1 MLIYTYTH
9 MHTQHV
15 SPSLKRDARLFSQ
28 ETAFYGFLMEKH
40 NLKKNLVL
48 KIIFFVCGMVF
59 CLHVLYVWAI
69 YACRAHGG
77 LKKAFD
83 FLELEFEVVVSCNA

>member
-28 ETAFYGFLMEKH
+28 ETTFYGFLMEKH
-40 NLKKNLVL
+40 NLKKKTVF
-48 KIIFFVCGMVF
+48 KSYFFVCV
-59 CLHVLYVWAI
+59 VWCF
-69 YACRAHGG
+69 ACMYCMS
-77 LKKAFD
+77 
-83 FLELEFEVVVSCNA
+83 E